1 MRKEKI
7 MPSAVLG
14 VICIAVAALLAVVNI
29 FTGPV
34 IDKMNNDKANAA
46 LLEVYPGG
54 TGFEK
59 IDLSE
64 YAGKLPPS
72 ITAAYTEASGG
83 YVIQSTVTGYKPG
96 LVIMCGIDSTGKIV
110 GADYILSNETLSA
123 EVGLGDRFVGKG
135 EDEMSPDIVA
145 GSTAKLTTGAY
156 YQAILDAFG
165 AVTVFEGGEVDNRTP
180 EEILQDNCNAALGT
194 EKKTFTKWIAL
205 ASLDGIDAVYVSDA
219 GRVYVIG
226 DAFVGIKADGTVAT
240 ADATEENKAKAI
252 AADEIVKAITLA
264 DVEKPADAKKQI
276 VSIKKASNG
285 AYLFELS
292 ADGYQVKSEWG
303 NKTPI
308 KIMLSISAEGKII
321 DCVTVSQSESKGF
334 GDSCA
339 TEEYTGQYKG
349 KGDADITVSSRYP
362 TDYGQDL
369 IPSDTTDVGAIASS
383 TYTTVGYQT
392 AVKAAFEAFNLLTS
406 TEGGN

>member
-14 VICIAVAALLAVVNI
+14 VICITVAALLAVVNL
-29 FTGPV
+29 FTGPI

-54 TGFEK
+54 TGFEE

-72 ITAAYTEASGG
+72 ITAAYSEASGG

-110 GADYILSNETLSA
+110 GSDYILSSETLSA

-165 AVTVFEGGEVDNRTP
+165 AVTVFGGGEVDNRTP
-180 EEILQDNCNAALGT
+180 EEILQDDCNTALGT
-194 EKKTFTKWIAL
+194 EDVTFTKWIAL
-205 ASLDGIDAVYVSDA
+205 AALDGIDAVYEADA

-226 DAFVGIKADGTVAT
+226 ESFVGIKADGTVAT
-240 ADATEENKAKAI
+240 ADATAENKEKAT
-252 AADEIVKAITLA
+252 AADAIVKVITLE
-264 DVEKPADAKKQI
+264 DVEKPEGAKAEV

-292 ADGYQVKSEWG
+292 AKGFDSKSEYG
-303 NKTPI
+303 GGTPI
-308 KIMLSISAEGKII
+308 AIMLSISADGKII
-321 DCVTVSQSESKGF
+321 DCRTGSNNESKGY
-334 GDSCA
+334 GDVVA
-339 TEEYTGQYKG
+339 TDEYTGQYKG
-349 KGDADITVSSRYP
+349 KGDEDIKISSRYP
-362 TDYGQDL
+362 LNYEEDL
-369 IPSDTTDVGAIASS
+369 IPNDSTDVGVIANA

-392 AVKAAFEAFNLLTS
+392 AVKAAFEAFNILTS
-406 TEGGN
+406 AEGGN